1 MPPWL
6 HWNFNESAT
15 RSGINEMK
23 HIEGLY
29 AFLDYLLEHKPSL
42 VIDNCAGGGRRLD
55 FEMQNGGCFLDLSRC
70 PSLNPESITI
80 AGFVGR
86 LRSGRA
92 TPTSSHR

>member
-55 FEMQNGGCFLDLSRC
+55 FEMQNGDAF
-70 PSLNPESITI
+70 SIC
-80 AGFVGR
+80 
-86 LRSGRA
+86 RA
-92 TPTSSHR
+92 SK